1 MNLDIESLSLI
12 GLSPTEYT
20 LLYFLAHKKNL
31 ADLIFRKSDVE
42 SLTKRGLLEN
52 RDGYLYLTPDSTSL
66 FGSVD
71 YEEAWLELRRTYPS
85 KSGLRR
91 LQSSLD
97 KTKIKYLQYLKKGEA
112 IHSEVIRAIN
122 IEKQERKIDKPF
134 DALRAVLVDWGL
146 LLNDS
151 KTDIKEQEGKL
162 KKFIK
167 QIKELGIPISDVP
180 IVDKIERKI
189 KDLRFVI
196 KKSEGVKWS
205 ID

>member
-122 IEKQERKIDKPF
+122 IEKQERINASISRTWMADWKLLPTYVNGKEWKTYIEEDEENQQNLEEDGKI
-134 DALRAVLVDWGL
+134 
-146 LLNDS
+146 
-151 KTDIKEQEGKL
+151 
-162 KKFIK
+162 
-167 QIKELGIPISDVP
+167 
-180 IVDKIERKI
+180 
-189 KDLRFVI
+189 
-196 KKSEGVKWS
+196 
-205 ID
+205 